1 MRTAYLVA
9 FLLSGL
15 VAADSALARDPVARL
30 KQAQGS
36 VLINS
41 GETYRSV
48 VEGMDLYNG
57 DRLMT
62 MEASS
67 MVIVH
72 NDGCISEYE
81 ENQII
86 TVTDVSTCKE
96 GVAHV
101 EEQWPREGDP
111 VFQETR
117 RTAEGAYGYNY
128 GYEGPPNY
136 RAVYTIGGLALL
148 GGLVYYAVQDSESV
162 SAR

>member
-1 MRTAYLVA
+1 MRTAYMVA

-36 VLINS
+36 VLINT
-41 GETYRSV
+41 GETYKSV

-67 MVIVH
+67 MVVMH
-72 NDGCISEYE
+72 NDGCVSEYE
-81 ENQII
+81 ENQIV
-86 TVTDVSTCKE
+86 TVTDVSTCEE
-96 GVAHV
+96 GVAYV
-101 EEQWPREGDP
+101 EKQWPREADP

-117 RTAEGAYGYNY
+117 RTAQGAYGYNY
-128 GYEGPPNY
+128 GYTGPPDY
-136 RAVYTIGGLALL
+136 STVYTIGGIALL
-148 GGLVYYAVQDSESV
+148 GGLIYYAVEDSESV